1 MIFRSLRIENLLS
14 YEETEV
20 KLEPL
25 TVFRGLNGS
34 GKSTIVSALQSLCC
48 GTADATDD
56 RGAGIRDLIRAGTE
70 KASVLAEIEEEKEV
84 RKVRIGITEKSGR
97 MPSCSK
103 DSDPSYTG
111 RDYLASLALC
121 ADILE
126 ILINSKSFF
135 GKGDAKAETRQKELL
150 ASIILP
156 STVEFGKGALA
167 AIDSLGLSVRRDLK
181 PFDFI
186 ASAYDAAFKER
197 TAVNRAIKDW
207 KEPAK
212 PSEPP
217 APVEEIR
224 KKLAERQDKRTQ
236 AAMQRQAIL
245 ARYSRASDEKSRADA
260 KFVTLSTRLS
270 AERSKRDLAAKGLL
284 SKDAIKDF
292 EKEAKGKE
300 KGVELDKAIRARSAE
315 LEVLTHQ
322 LTAVQN
328 LLKDDDAK
336 CPTCHQAISDE
347 ARAALYLPIQTL
359 FDSTSVAQGEDFDK
373 RKALGSPEEAEK
385 WLEGHKT
392 AERQVALIDQHIAE
406 VEKDLAELEKE
417 RGAGILSAPDTS
429 AVDAEIADLDAR
441 IEKGNAALQKAITAE
456 SEKKYYEQQIALKAG
471 WQKTLATLEKLVEYF
486 GPKGVQAKLLDS
498 SIGPFEA
505 KMNEILLGWGFA
517 AKLKFDPY
525 EFRVGFTGHDG
536 WYSLKTISASQ
547 RAMFA
552 VAFQVAL
559 AKTTGNNFVVVDAA
573 DIFLDANRT
582 QLYKNLMKAG
592 LDQVIVLQSDT
603 RREIPKAP
611 NSVFYMLSLDA
622 TAAIPKTVVE
632 RL

>member
-14 YEETEV
+14 HEETDL

-25 TVFRGLNGS
+25 SVIRGANGS
-34 GKSTIVSALQSLCC
+34 GKSTIVSALQALAS
-48 GTADATDD
+48 GTADCTDD
-56 RGAGIRDLIRAGTE
+56 RGAGIRELIRAGTE
-70 KASVLAEIEEEKEV
+70 KASVAVEV
-84 RKVRIGITEKSGR
+84 EDGGETRKVRIAITEKSGR

-103 DSDPSYTG
+103 ESDPSYTG
-111 RDYLASLALC
+111 KDYLASLALR
-121 ADILE
+121 ADVLE

-156 STVEFGKGALA
+156 ATVEFEKGALA
-167 AIDSLGLSVRRDLK
+167 AIDSLGLAVKRDLK
-181 PFDFI
+181 PFDFV
-186 ASAYDAAFKER
+186 ATAYDAAYRER

-224 KKLAERQDKRTQ
+224 KKLGERQEARIQ
-236 AAMQRQAIL
+236 AALRKQALISTW
-245 ARYSRASDEKSRADA
+245 SRANDERTRQGSKLANLKA
-260 KFVTLSTRLS
+260 KLQ
-270 AERSKRDLAAKGLL
+270 AELNRKNDVGPVFTKAALAN
-284 SKDAIKDF
+284 F
-292 EKEAKGKE
+292 EKEAKNLDLAIA
-300 KGVELDKAIRARSAE
+300 LDKEIAARSVE
-315 LEVLTHQ
+315 IEVLARQ
-322 LTAVQN
+322 LTAVQK

-336 CPTCHQAISDE
+336 CPTCQQAIGDE
-347 ARAALYLPIQTL
+347 TREALYLPIQRQ
-359 FDSTSVAQGEDFDK
+359 FDQKNTDQRADFEK
-373 RKALGSPEEAEK
+373 RKTLGDPAKAQKLVEE
-385 WLEGHKT
+385 HKT
-392 AERQVALIDQHIAE
+392 ALSQTELIDRHIAE
-406 VEKDLAELEKE
+406 VEKDIAEIQKAMESELP
-417 RGAGILSAPDTS
+417 AQPDTTTI
-429 AVDAEIADLDAR
+429 DAEIADLDAR

-456 SEKKYYEQQIALKAG
+456 SEKKYYDQQIGLKAG
-471 WQKTLATLEKLVEYF
+471 WEKTLATLEKLVTYF
-486 GPKGVQAKLLDS
+486 GPSGVQAKLLDE

-573 DIFLDANRT
+573 DIFLDANRI
-582 QLYKNLMKAG
+582 QLYKNLMRAG

-603 RREIPKAP
+603 RREIPNEP
-611 NSVFYMLSLDA
+611 NSAFYMLSLDA
-622 TAAIPKTVVE
+622 SATVPKTVVE

>member
-1 MIFRSLRIENLLS
+1 MIFRSLRLENLLS
-14 YEETEV
+14 YEETEF

-25 TVFRGLNGS
+25 TVFRGQNGA
-34 GKSTIVSALQSLCC
+34 GKSTIVSALQALAA
-48 GTADATDD
+48 GTADCTDD
-56 RGAGIRDLIRAGTE
+56 RGAGIRELIRSGAE
-70 KASVLAEIEEEKEV
+70 KASVAAEIEESGET

-103 DSDPSYTG
+103 DSDPGYTG
-111 RDYLASLALC
+111 RDYLASLALR
-121 ADILE
+121 ADVLE

-156 STVEFGKGALA
+156 AMVEFDKRALDA
-167 AIDSLGLSVRRDLK
+167 VESLGLAVRRDLK

-186 ASAYDAAFKER
+186 ATAYDAAYKER

-212 PSEPP
+212 PSEAP
-217 APVEEIR
+217 APVEDIR
-224 KKLAERQDKRTQ
+224 KKLGDRQEGRTQ
-236 AAMQRQAIL
+236 AAVKRQGVLGDWQRAMVARAKLVEKL
-245 ARYSRASDEKSRADA
+245 ASLEA
-260 KFVTLSTRLS
+260 KLQTDH
-270 AERSKRDLAAKGLL
+270 KRKGDVGPVFTKAALAN
-284 SKDAIKDF
+284 F
-292 EKEAKGKE
+292 EKEAKNLE
-300 KGVELDKAIRARSAE
+300 AATALNKAIQIRSAE
-315 LEVLTHQ
+315 IEVLGRQ
-322 LTAVQN
+322 LAAIQN
-328 LLKDDDAK
+328 MLAGKAE
-336 CPTCHQAISDE
+336 CPTCHQAITDE
-347 ARAALYLPIQTL
+347 VQGALFEPIQKQ
-359 FDSTSVAQGEDFDK
+359 FDQKNADQRADFEK
-373 RKALGSPEEAEK
+373 RKALGDPAKAQKLIEE
-385 WLEGHKT
+385 HKT
-392 AERQVALIDQHIAE
+392 AQSQNELIDRHIAE
-406 VEKDLAELEKE
+406 VEKDIAEVKKELASELP
-417 RGAGILSAPDTS
+417 AQPDTS
-429 AVDAEIADLDAR
+429 AIDAEISDLDAR
-441 IEKGNAALQKAITAE
+441 IEKGNAALQRAITVE
-456 SEKKYYEQQIALKAG
+456 SEKKYYDQQIGLKAG
-471 WQKTLATLEKLVEYF
+471 WEKTLATLEKLVTYF
-486 GPKGVQAKLLDS
+486 GPSGVQAKLLDE

-573 DIFLDANRT
+573 DIWLDANRT
-582 QLYKNLMKAG
+582 QLYKNLMRAG

-603 RREIPKAP
+603 RREIPPAS
-611 NSVFYMLSLDA
+611 NSAFYMLSLDGS
-622 TAAIPKTVVE
+622 AAIPKTVVE